1 MRSGTGADMALP
13 PTIEIFVSL
22 IGHGPTMDLVR
33 AFGGNDFRFPA
44 RREGAN
50 WEALIELIGERQAAR
65 LIERFDGDEVYIAL
79 CDRALRADRNRRLIA
94 RYDTLLGEGHSSRGA
109 VSILVR
115 EFAPISNRSVEKI
128 VNSPVPPALPEVAAQ
143 GQLF

>member
-1 MRSGTGADMALP
+1 MALP

-22 IGHGPTMDLVR
+22 IGHGPTMELVR

-50 WEALIELIGERQAAR
+50 WEALVELIGERLAGR
-65 LIERFDGDEVYIAL
+65 LLDRFAGDEVYIAL
-79 CDRALRADRNRRLIA
+79 CTKAVRADQNRKMIT
-94 RYDTLLGEGHSSRGA
+94 RYDALLAEGHSSRGA

-115 EFAPISNRSVEKI
+115 ENAPISNRTVEKI
-128 VNSPVPPALPEVAAQ
+128 VNGPVPPALPEVATQ
-143 GQLF
+143 GILF